1 MVIAARRGWR
11 GTVARATTVASITLT
26 ALAAV
31 MSRPLLGSDF
41 TAAVLPPYGRV
52 SHAAIPFAGRAFVAA
67 ATIVTVV
74 EATAVV
80 VVLKIV
86 TFIFE
91 DGCRLLKPL
100 QVVATTAVFRGLSQ
114 D

>member
-1 MVIAARRGWR
+1 M
-11 GTVARATTVASITLT
+11 TLT

-31 MSRPLLGSDF
+31 MSRPLLVGDF
-41 TAAVLPPYGRV
+41 TAAVLPSYGRV
-52 SHAAIPFAGRAFVAA
+52 PHAAIPFAGGAFVAA

-86 TFIFE
+86 TLIFE
-91 DGCRLLKPL
+91 DGCRLLQAL
-100 QVVATTAVFRGLSQ
+100 QVVATTNVRGLFKPKKKKGQEESKT
-114 D
+114 